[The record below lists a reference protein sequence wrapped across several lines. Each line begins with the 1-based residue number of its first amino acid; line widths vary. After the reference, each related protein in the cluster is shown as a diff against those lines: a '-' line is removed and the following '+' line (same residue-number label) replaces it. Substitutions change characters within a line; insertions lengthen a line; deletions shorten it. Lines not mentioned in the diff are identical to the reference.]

1 MGIAQGEVFV
11 GIDVS
16 KARLDAHRLPDGA
29 AAAFDYNADGLARL
43 RAWLATAPPT
53 LLVLEATGG
62 LQLRVAAELVAA
74 ELPVAVVN
82 PRQVRDFARA
92 TGRLAKTDR
101 LDAQAI
107 ARFAA
112 AIRPE
117 PRPLPDAQRQA
128 LIDLVTRRRQLVT
141 MRTAEKLRLGQVHP
155 ALRAGVVAHI
165 DWLAKAIDALDAD
178 IDGAVRHSPLW
189 RDDLRLLTSVPG
201 VGSGTASTFMALLP
215 ELAVIPIRKLTAL
228 VGLAPMNCDSGTMR
242 GQRHIRG
249 GRTTVRTALY
259 MATISAIRC
268 NPVIRDFN
276 QRLRDAGKAAKVAI
290 VACMHKLLRI
300 LRAIATS
307 RTPWRAT

>member
-16 KARLDAHRLPDGA
+16 KARLDVHRLPDGV
-29 AAAFDYNADGLARL
+29 AAAFDYSTEGLARL
-43 RAWLATAPPT
+43 RGWLGAVPPS
-53 LLVLEATGG
+53 LVVLEATGG

-82 PRQVRDFARA
+82 PRQVRDFAR
-92 TGRLAKTDR
+92 
-101 LDAQAI
+101 
-107 ARFAA
+107 FAA
-112 AIRPE
+112 SVRPD

-128 LIDLVTRRRQLVT
+128 LIELVTRRRQLVA
-141 MRTAEKLRLGQVHP
+141 MRTAEKLRLGHVHQAFRP
-155 ALRAGVVAHI
+155 GVLAHV
-165 DWLAKAIDALDAD
+165 DWLTKAIDALDAE
-178 IDGAVRHSPLW
+178 IDGALRHSPLW

-201 VGSGTASTFMALLP
+201 VGTGTASTFVALLP
-215 ELAVIPIRKLTAL
+215 ELSAIPIRKLTAL

-249 GRTTVRTALY
+249 GRASVRAALY

-268 NPVIRDFN
+268 NTAIRDFN
-276 QRLRDAGKAAKVAI
+276 QRLRRAGKPAKVAI

-300 LRAIATS
+300 LHAIARS
-307 RTPWRAT
+307 KTPWRAT

>member
-16 KARLDAHRLPDGA
+16 KARLDVHRLPDGA
-29 AAAFDYNADGLARL
+29 AAAFDYDAEGLAQL
-43 RAWLATAPPT
+43 RGWLGSTPPS
-53 LLVLEATGG
+53 LVVLEATGG

-74 ELPVAVVN
+74 GLPVAVVN

-92 TGRLAKTDR
+92 IGRLAKTDR
-101 LDAQAI
+101 LDAEAI

-112 AIRPE
+112 SVRPD

-128 LIDLVTRRRQLVT
+128 LIDLVTRRRQLVD
-141 MRTAEKLRLGQVHP
+141 MRTAEKLRLGMVQA
-155 ALRAGVVAHI
+155 ALRPGVLAHVE
-165 DWLAKAIDALDAD
+165 WLTKAIDALDTD

-189 RDDLRLLTSVPG
+189 CDDLRLLTSVPG
-201 VGSGTASTFMALLP
+201 VGTGTASTLIALLP
-215 ELAVIPIRKLTAL
+215 ELGTIPIAKLTAL
-228 VGLAPMNCDSGTMR
+228 VGLAPMNHDSGTLR

-249 GRTTVRTALY
+249 GRTSVRCALY

-268 NPVIRDFN
+268 NAAIRDFN
-276 QRLRDAGKAAKVAI
+276 QRLRSAGKPAKVAI
-290 VACMHKLLRI
+290 TACMHKLLRV
-300 LRAIATS
+300 LHAIAQS